1 MLLHSYSKRGIL
13 INNFY
18 LLLFLIIF
26 LVFTQRTKIYA
37 PIQTESIFDIMDEMK
52 TLVHEKA
59 LTGMGVAANVIAN
72 EVLEIVQTKYK
83 GVIFL

>member
-1 MLLHSYSKRGIL
+1 
-13 INNFY
+13 
-18 LLLFLIIF
+18 
-26 LVFTQRTKIYA
+26 
-37 PIQTESIFDIMDEMK
+37 MDEMK

-83 GVIFL
+83 GVIFLWFICFYLQEVIKLLILNKWKF